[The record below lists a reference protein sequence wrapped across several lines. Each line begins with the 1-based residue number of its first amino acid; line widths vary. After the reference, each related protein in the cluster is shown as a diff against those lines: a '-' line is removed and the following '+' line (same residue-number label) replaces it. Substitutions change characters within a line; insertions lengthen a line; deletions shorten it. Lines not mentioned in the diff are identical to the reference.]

1 MIPTE
6 QIAEVRR
13 LYYAEHWKIGTI
25 AVQLR
30 LHPDTVRAAVAT
42 DVSNQPRALR
52 PRVTDPYVAFIR
64 ETLERYPTLRATR
77 IAEMIRQQH
86 DVKVIDHETGEDITA
101 LTQAQIIFEQER
113 KLRSGIPHTVF
124 TNLIQTGSDTFAQ
137 VWHALIPPDEW
148 KKAVDVEIEKR
159 VQSLIQRDKVT
170 DDDGFHML
178 DLLLTPPEPAPQ
190 PEPPKPDWP
199 TPLGGLEKLIKQHG
213 PTQEQLEQLTK
224 QVEALS
230 AEVERLTKLK
240 LPRINK
246 K

>member
-1 MIPTE
+1 MPLIKRY
-6 QIAEVRR
+6 ANRK
-13 LYYAEHWKIGTI
+13 LY
-25 AVQLR
+25 
-30 LHPDTVRAAVAT
+30 
-42 DVSNQPRALR
+42 
-52 PRVTDPYVAFIR
+52 
-64 ETLERYPTLRATR
+64 
-77 IAEMIRQQH
+77 
-86 DVKVIDHETGEDITA
+86 EDITA

-137 VWHALIPPDEW
+137 VWRALIPPDEW

-159 VQSLIQRDKVT
+159 VQALMQRDKVA

-178 DLLLTPPEPAPQ
+178 DLLLTPPEPEPQ
-190 PEPPKPDWP
+190 PDRP
-199 TPLGGLEKLIKQHG
+199 TPLGGLEKFIKQRG

>member
-1 MIPTE
+1 MPLIKRYANRKLYDTE
-6 QIAEVRR
+6 SKRYI
-13 LYYAEHWKIGTI
+13 
-25 AVQLR
+25 
-30 LHPDTVRAAVAT
+30 
-42 DVSNQPRALR
+42 
-52 PRVTDPYVAFIR
+52 
-64 ETLERYPTLRATR
+64 TLDG
-77 IAEMIRQQH
+77 IAEMIRQQQ
-86 DVKVIDHETGEDITA
+86 DVRVIDHETGEDITA

-124 TNLIQTGSDTFAQ
+124 TNLIQTSSDTIAQ

-148 KKAVDVEIEKR
+148 KKAVDLEIEKR
-159 VQSLIQRDKVT
+159 VQALIQRDKVT

-178 DLLLTPPEPAPQ
+178 DLLLTPPEPEAQ
-190 PEPPKPDWP
+190 PDAAKPERP
-199 TPLGGLEKLIKQHG
+199 APLGGLEKLIKQRA
-213 PTQEQLEQLTK
+213 PTQDQLEQLTK

>member
-1 MIPTE
+1 MPLIKRYANRKLYDTE
-6 QIAEVRR
+6 SKRYI
-13 LYYAEHWKIGTI
+13 
-25 AVQLR
+25 
-30 LHPDTVRAAVAT
+30 
-42 DVSNQPRALR
+42 
-52 PRVTDPYVAFIR
+52 
-64 ETLERYPTLRATR
+64 TLDG
-77 IAEMIRQQH
+77 IAEMIRQQQ

-124 TNLIQTGSDTFAQ
+124 TNLIQTGSDTFSQ

-148 KKAVDVEIEKR
+148 KKLVDVEIEKR
-159 VQSLIQRDKVT
+159 MQALMQHDKVT
-170 DDDGFHML
+170 DDDGFRML
-178 DLLLTPPEPAPQ
+178 DLVLTPPAPEAP
-190 PEPPKPDWP
+190 PEPPKTDRPA
-199 TPLGGLEKLIKQHG
+199 PLGGLEKLIKQRA

-240 LPRINK
+240 LPRITK

>member
-1 MIPTE
+1 MPLIKRYANRKLYDTE
-6 QIAEVRR
+6 SKRYI
-13 LYYAEHWKIGTI
+13 
-25 AVQLR
+25 
-30 LHPDTVRAAVAT
+30 
-42 DVSNQPRALR
+42 
-52 PRVTDPYVAFIR
+52 
-64 ETLERYPTLRATR
+64 TLDG
-77 IAEMIRQQH
+77 IAEMIRQQQ

-124 TNLIQTGSDTFAQ
+124 TNLIQTGSDTFSQ

-148 KKAVDVEIEKR
+148 KKAVDIEIEQR
-159 VQSLIQRDKVT
+159 VQALLQHNKVT
-170 DDDGFHML
+170 DDDGVHML
-178 DLLLTPPEPAPQ
+178 DLLLTTPEAP
-190 PEPPKPDWP
+190 PEPPKTERPA
-199 TPLGGLEKLIKQHG
+199 PLGGLEKLIKQRG

-230 AEVERLTKLK
+230 AEVERLTRLK